1 MIVRCLLVLLTP
13 AVAAAQIVYYPRI
26 EITEV
31 LIDPVGVN
39 AGRQVVEFEVGNA
52 PVDTTSFVF
61 VVGSSAVPFPS
72 LVLPAGQR
80 LRAHLGASGVSS
92 VADLYFPTCPT
103 LAAADSIAIYDQNA
117 LQVPAALVD
126 FVAWGSSSA
135 PLSNIAVLA
144 GRWPSTLVFAVPP
157 TVEGA
162 TLANRRDARIA
173 WIGPDAWYRD
183 TTPTLGLPNDP
194 GMTWNLAQ
202 GCTSPMY
209 PPAITTNDVLDSGP
223 WVGQTH
229 TLVFGNL
236 PLPSGLLF
244 LAFGVNSPGP
254 VDLVT
259 FGMPGCYLHVAPDT
273 ILVVGHA
280 LGFGQFTYQIPGGQQ
295 LVGFQ
300 YHVQALVPDPAA
312 ANPAHA
318 LMSNAL
324 IMRIGSR

>member
-13 AVAAAQIVYYPRI
+13 AVAAAQIVHYPRI

-31 LIDPVGVN
+31 LIDPFGGN
-39 AGRQVVEFEVGNA
+39 AGQQVVELEVGNA
-52 PVDTTSFVF
+52 PVDTAGFVF
-61 VVGSSAVPFPS
+61 VAGSTAVPLPQ

-80 LRAHLGASGVSS
+80 LRAFLGASGVSS
-92 VADLYFPTCPT
+92 IADLYLPNCPP
-103 LAAADSIAIYDQNA
+103 LAAADSIAIYEQNT

-126 FVAWGSSSA
+126 FVAWGNGNA
-135 PLSNIAVLA
+135 PLANVAVLA

-157 TVEGA
+157 TQEGA
-162 TLANRRDARIA
+162 TLANRREARIA

-202 GCTSPMY
+202 GCLAPQY

-223 WVGQTH
+223 WVGETH
-229 TLVFGNL
+229 TLLFGYL
-236 PLPSGLLF
+236 PPPSGLLF
-244 LAFGVNSPGP
+244 LVFGVNSPGP

-259 FGMPGCYLHVAPDT
+259 FGLPGCYLHVAPDS
-273 ILVVGHA
+273 IIAVGHA
-280 LGFGQFTYQIPGGQQ
+280 LGFGQFVYQIPGDQQ
-295 LVGFQ
+295 LVGFR

-324 IMRIGSR
+324 ILQIGSR